1 MRIKSGFKGERSLV
15 LPKVILDIMDK
26 DPLSQILHVTDI
38 GYYPKARHHYRRR
51 ETPIDQYIFIYCIEG
66 RGWYEIDGI
75 RYDVEENQYFILP
88 AGMPHTYAA
97 SEDSPWTIYWA
108 HFRGSYAKYFVAS
121 DHNPQTIAPSMDS
134 GIFNRINL
142 FEEVLNTLNDSFAI
156 ENIRYAVSLFHHFLE
171 SIRYFRLYRKVGN
184 TKHDSDVVECTLHF
198 LNENME
204 KHITLGEIADYS
216 GFSSSYLSA
225 MFKKRTGCSPLT
237 YLNILKIKRA
247 CELIDNTDMKINQI
261 SYKLGFND
269 PFYFSRLFTK
279 IMGKSP
285 TQYKHTPK
293 V

>member
-1 MRIKSGFKGERSLV
+1 MKIKSGFKGERSLV

-26 DPLSQILHVTDI
+26 DPLSQILHITDI
-38 GYYPKARHHYRRR
+38 GYYPKARHHYRKR

-88 AGMPHTYAA
+88 AGKPHTYAA
-97 SEDSPWTIYWA
+97 SEESPWTIYWA
-108 HFRGSYAKYFVAS
+108 HFRGSHAKYFVAS

-134 GIFNRINL
+134 RIFNRISL
-142 FEEVLNTLNDSFAI
+142 FEEVFDTLNDSFAI
-156 ENIRYAVSLFHHFLE
+156 ENIRYAGSLFHHFLE
-171 SIRYFRLYRKVGN
+171 SLRYFRLYRKVGSA
-184 TKHDSDVVECTLHF
+184 KHDSDVVESTLHF
-198 LNENME
+198 LNENLE
-204 KHITLGEIADYS
+204 KHITLADIADYS

-225 MFKKRTGCSPLT
+225 MFKKRTGYSPLT
-237 YLNILKIKRA
+237 YLNILKIKKA

-261 SYKLGFND
+261 SYRLGFDD

-285 TQYKHTPK
+285 TQYKQTPK
-293 V
+293 A